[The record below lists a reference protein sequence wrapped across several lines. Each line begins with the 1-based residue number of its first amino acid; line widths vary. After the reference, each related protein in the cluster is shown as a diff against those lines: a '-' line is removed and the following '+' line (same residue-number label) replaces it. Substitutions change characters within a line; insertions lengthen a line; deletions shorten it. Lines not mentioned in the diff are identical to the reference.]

1 MPNRNVL
8 LIDDSKAVR
17 SLMSMS
23 LERSGYVVQEA
34 EDGEAAIELLD
45 GRDIHVIVCDL
56 NMPRMDG
63 LSFLRWLR
71 VHPRYRKV
79 PVAVLTTE
87 TRPEMKVAVK
97 TGGANAYI
105 RKPCAPGEFVD
116 AVNRLCN

>member
-17 SLMSMS
+17 SLMSMA

-45 GRDIHVIVCDL
+45 GRDISVIVCDL

>member
-17 SLMSMS
+17 SLMSMA

>member
-1 MPNRNVL
+1 MPRNVL

-17 SLMSMS
+17 TLMGMA
-23 LERSGYVVQEA
+23 LERSGYTVQEA
-34 EDGEAAIELLD
+34 EDGEAAIDLLD
-45 GRDIHVIVCDL
+45 GRDVSVIVCDL

-63 LSFLRWLR
+63 VSFLRWLR

-87 TRPEMKVAVK
+87 TRAHMRVAVR

-105 RKPCAPGEFVD
+105 CKPCLPGEFVD
-116 AVNRLCN
+116 TVNRLCN